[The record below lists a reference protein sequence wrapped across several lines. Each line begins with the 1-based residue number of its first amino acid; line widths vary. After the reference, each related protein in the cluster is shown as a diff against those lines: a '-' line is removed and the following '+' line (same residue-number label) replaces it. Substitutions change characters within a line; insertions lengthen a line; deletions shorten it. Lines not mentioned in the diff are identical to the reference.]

1 MGAQLS
7 YPTAFG
13 PYRLPGLQRG
23 AGSPRRS
30 AHTYGQTQRSTFLC
44 YVFIVSR
51 SVYVCRSF
59 SRSLDT
65 RVSRFFFVVFVIFIS
80 TRKWIESRLR
90 KNLNHRT
97 QTRFPTERDESSF
110 DVLDGWGLRRT
121 SKGGKWKTERVARD
135 TRPTR
140 KRPVLFEQKGRR
152 MQRKDAEGL
161 GKEGS
166 RRQAEEL
173 RREQGKLRQ
182 QNRR

>member
-59 SRSLDT
+59 SRSFDT

-110 DVLDGWGLRRT
+110 DVLGGWGLRRT

-135 TRPTR
+135 TPQRGR
-140 KRPVLFEQKGRR
+140 DLFC
-152 MQRKDAEGL
+152 L
-161 GKEGS
+161 
-166 RRQAEEL
+166 
-173 RREQGKLRQ
+173 
-182 QNRR
+182 NRRDEGCKGKMRRDWGKRAAAVRLKSFAGNKEN